1 MRGRPRRAG
10 YNAPVTQD
18 QLLILLGQ
26 LLLVLGLARLF
37 GEIARRLHQPPMVGE
52 ILAGLVLGQTLLGQL
67 APELYARLFP
77 IDAGQEAL
85 FDVTA
90 EIGVLFLLL
99 VIGLEVDVRTAWNM
113 RRQSVSIAVAGVLVP
128 LVVGAA
134 AAWTFHPDWNDAGI
148 APLPFALFIGVAVS
162 ITAITVV
169 ARLLFDLRVVKS
181 DLGLLLLSAMAINDL
196 LGWAVL
202 AVVLKLADAGGEA
215 LDLLRVAAPVLGAL
229 LFAAFAITLGRLAT
243 TRVFQ
248 ALERWG
254 LPSPET
260 PLSLVICLALACG
273 MIAHEMGLHPI
284 FGYLLAGLMASEQ
297 DALSEHTRDVITQ
310 MMEAV
315 FVPLFFASICL
326 RLDFGA
332 HFDWP
337 LVLAITVLSSVG
349 KAFGAWFGA
358 AFARVPITDRV
369 PIALAHMPGGSVGVL
384 LAVVGVETGLIGDRM
399 FVAIVFASVATSVLT
414 GPALAWS
421 LRQRARTEVPE
432 LVMPEAICMGIEATS
447 RHAAI
452 DELAGYVAGMS
463 SDADVAAIRRAVH
476 EREETMGTG
485 VGDGIAVPHAR
496 IPSLAAPLVVFGRS
510 LEGIDWNAVDDE
522 PAHFVFLILTPS
534 EDAGSQLHILRAI
547 SRGLRDVSVRSDLLH
562 CDTREA
568 VLERLRV
575 VFAEDEPLA
584 A

>member
-1 MRGRPRRAG
+1 MS
-10 YNAPVTQD
+10 QD
-18 QLLILLGQ
+18 QLLTLLGQ

-37 GEIARRLHQPPMVGE
+37 GEIARRMHQPPMVGE

-67 APELYARLFP
+67 FPELYASLFP
-77 IDAGQEAL
+77 LEATQDAL

-90 EIGVLFLLL
+90 QIGVLFLLL
-99 VIGLEVDVRTAWNM
+99 VIGLEVDIGTAWRL
-113 RRQSVSIAVAGVLVP
+113 RRQSLSIALAGVIVP

-134 AAWTFHPDWNDAGI
+134 AAWTAYPAWNETDA
-148 APLPFALFIGVAVS
+148 ARLPFSLFVAVAVS

-196 LGWAVL
+196 LGWAIL
-202 AVVLKLADAGGEA
+202 AVVLSLADAGSEA
-215 LDLLRVAAPVLGAL
+215 VGFIQVAGPIVGAL
-229 LFAAFAITLGRLAT
+229 LFAVVAVTWGRTAT
-243 TRVFQ
+243 TSTFQ

-254 LPSPET
+254 LPTPAA

-273 MIAHEMGLHPI
+273 VLAHAIGLHPI

-297 DALSEHTRDVITQ
+297 EGLSEHTRDVITQ

-332 HFDWP
+332 NFDWP
-337 LVLAITVLSSVG
+337 LVAAITLLASVG
-349 KAFGAWFGA
+349 KAAGAWFGA
-358 AFARVPITDRV
+358 AFASVPATDRV

-384 LAVVGVETGLIGDRM
+384 LAVVGVETGLIGDQM
-399 FVAIVFASVATSVLT
+399 FVAIVFASVATSVFT

-421 LRQRARTEVPE
+421 LRQRALTDVPE
-432 LVMPEAICMGIEATS
+432 LVSPEAICMQLASVT
-447 RHAAI
+447 RHDAI
-452 DELAGYVAGMS
+452 DELAAQVAS
-463 SDADVAAIRRAVH
+463 LSPEADVSAIQQAVH
-476 EREETMGTG
+476 AREETMGTG

-496 IPSLAAPLVVFGRS
+496 VPSLPAPLVVFGRS
-510 LEGIDWNAVDDE
+510 LEGIEWNAVDDE

-547 SRGLRDVSVRSDLLH
+547 SRGLRDMSVRSELLH
-562 CDTREA
+562 CETRDG
-568 VLERLRV
+568 VLARLRE
-575 VFAEDEPLA
+575 VFAEPA
-584 A
+584 ASPA